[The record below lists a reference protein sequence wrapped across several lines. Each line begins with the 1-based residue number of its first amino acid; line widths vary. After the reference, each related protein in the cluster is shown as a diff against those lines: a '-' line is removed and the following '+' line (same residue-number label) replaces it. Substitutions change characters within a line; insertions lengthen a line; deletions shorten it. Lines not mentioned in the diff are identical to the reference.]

1 MQPLHGSLGFPLLT
15 SLVQIVYKTVLFNL
29 SQASSY
35 LHHQKPYVLEAA
47 VPSYHTFSKHLILK
61 RHCAI
66 PTTILNVLLQLL
78 TYLSV
83 LKITQASVEKP
94 KNVTLICHPNFNTDK
109 TSIFYLHHGSLAP
122 VTRDELPPLFLV
134 SLVELMT
141 LIKNADAASSP
152 FLLTTLMDLLVE
164 EKKGVPQQLSL
175 DDPHSSLKWL
185 PPSKPKEEHS
195 PVHSVKNIQSA
206 LSWIFRNANQP
217 SISILFCTDS
227 KSLCEALISSNPR
240 TSSIH
245 NSINSLTLFRFPSLF
260 NGSLAILPFQVTNQ
274 PTKQPKKT
282 PQLPQTQ
289 SFLFLFLVIFR
300 L

>member
-1 MQPLHGSLGFPLLT
+1 
-15 SLVQIVYKTVLFNL
+15 
-29 SQASSY
+29 
-35 LHHQKPYVLEAA
+35 
-47 VPSYHTFSKHLILK
+47 
-61 RHCAI
+61 
-66 PTTILNVLLQLL
+66 
-78 TYLSV
+78 
-83 LKITQASVEKP
+83 
-94 KNVTLICHPNFNTDK
+94 
-109 TSIFYLHHGSLAP
+109 
-122 VTRDELPPLFLV
+122 
-134 SLVELMT
+134 MT

-164 EKKGVPQQLSL
+164 EKKGVPQQLLL

-227 KSLCEALISSNPR
+227 KSLCEALISSKPR

-260 NGSLAILPFQVTNQ
+260 NGSQWIQQSSQRRLHNCHRHNRSCFFFWLYLGYEWNNSQRSTNTQTRCTNLPTSKYFSWCKINQ
-274 PTKQPKKT
+274 QQKRWCSACLSAMRRPPFS
-282 PQLPQTQ
+282 QTI
-289 SFLFLFLVIFR
+289 SSWTRPI
-300 L
+300 